1 MIILLMML
9 MKISTSLAFEVKEI
23 WNQENRLQIEFQCS
37 SIDRFCHDL
46 CHKDD
51 SCKIEEK
58 VCFNCVGTSIL
69 MNSIFEQMGLKYRNT
84 QEEVST
90 YEMIDFFNT
99 KKFVSFTSKSIFNQ
113 IEAYD
118 SPALKS
124 RFQSLC
130 PEFVTYP
137 MVIFELNPASSTP
150 RSVKYVICDDKFFRM
165 TDNAEIITNLIIKT
179 DLKKFNW

>member
-9 MKISTSLAFEVKEI
+9 MKISTSFAFEVKEI

-46 CHKDD
+46 CLKDD
-51 SCKIEEK
+51 SCKVEEK
-58 VCFNCVGTSIL
+58 VCLNCVGTSML

-84 QEEVST
+84 QEEVSS
-90 YEMIDFFNT
+90 YELIDFLN
-99 KKFVSFTSKSIFNQ
+99 KNNFVSITSKSIFNQ

-118 SPALKS
+118 SPVLKS

-130 PEFVTYP
+130 PENIAYP
-137 MVIFELNPASSTP
+137 LVIFELNPTSHTP
-150 RSVKYVICDDKFFRM
+150 RSVKYVLCDEKIFRM
-165 TDNAEIITNLIIKT
+165 TDSPIILTGEIRYAF
-179 DLKKFNW
+179 LK